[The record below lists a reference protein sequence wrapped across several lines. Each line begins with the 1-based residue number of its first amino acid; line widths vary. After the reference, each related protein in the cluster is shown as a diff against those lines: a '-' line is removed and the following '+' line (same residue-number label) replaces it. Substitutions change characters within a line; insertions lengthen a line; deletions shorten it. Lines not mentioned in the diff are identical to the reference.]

1 MTAESLH
8 DYFEQCISRLPP
20 QARLV
25 LVLDPPGL
33 LGLGE
38 TVDVAGRC
46 WTVCRY
52 DGNDLA
58 FRKVFGRHGPDAP
71 YLVWITWSPDRLP
84 LATGVP
90 SALPSTALG
99 AGRAGSAT
107 RSTLDLS
114 YLTDVVR
121 RADAIL
127 DLSLLGVL
135 KTLKPRETWPP
146 EPVARFEPL
155 LAAHLGVVLAAHA
168 DLRRILGPDVPLD
181 THCLRALVLHALHP
195 TIPVG
200 DLTFRDPDPR
210 QVLTRYLWPLVQE
223 EWDEA
228 GLALLQEQARLAPGP
243 PAEELAPWFKA
254 PPTGLVLY
262 LYLRR
267 LLARQ
272 RVANIAAVTRGLLP
286 FDPHPLEPWVDLGLR
301 LWDDD
306 PAWRESLIV
315 RAEQMLDEAELDE
328 ALALLG
334 AESLDDLC
342 AALADSETPAVV
354 YGLGRRLLA
363 SITSAEE
370 LGRVA
375 LTWARR
381 RPPLAAWP
389 ETPYSRRAR
398 GLAGFLDELA
408 FLFDQLAQGTSPPTG
423 LAGLVD
429 WYVERRLY
437 DLEYAGARA
446 DGALRRLPG
455 LTDPLR
461 PLLDQVRATVRKN
474 LDRLDQELAHRIGEN
489 WRGYLNHPRLSINV
503 LRDTIIKPR
512 QPVSREFNTWIVVFD
527 GMRYDSWERV
537 VKPRLLERYSL
548 DWERPYLSLL
558 PSWTTIART
567 GLLAGKRPEGWRS
580 YRGRVTLNQEMLAA
594 RLFGLSEAERKRRL
608 RFYSGMES
616 DRTQRKLDR
625 GKRFP
630 YNVLVFNVSD
640 DNLHATRGDLVALNR
655 TVNSLLDGILETLD
669 GLVQPDDTLIVTSDH
684 GFVELEPNQ
693 SVIIRDDTRW
703 QRYIEGG
710 PHPVHY
716 RFIRGVERPASLAD
730 EEALTFEYPNLRDG
744 QFTVAI
750 GRRWFAREGS
760 RHTDR
765 YTHGGLS
772 LAEMVV
778 PGAVLRPIVAP
789 LVRLALES
797 FPRALTVQEG
807 EEAVIAFTLASSGNR
822 PAHFTLEV
830 EANTAREAHRQE
842 GDLRPGQ
849 RLPVSYRF
857 TPVYADGPGEV
868 STERITLKVAYKDA
882 EGKRRK
888 LSRSATI
895 TVEPRKD
902 VVKFSLGGLD
912 ELDELDD
919 LQ

>member
-1 MTAESLH
+1 VRSGDDFTTLR
-8 DYFEQCISRLPP
+8 DYFEQRLARLPP

-33 LGLGE
+33 LRLGE
-38 TVDVAGRC
+38 TVEVEGRS
-46 WTVCRY
+46 WTVFRY

-58 FRKVFGRHGPDAP
+58 FRKAYGHHGPDGP
-71 YLVWITWSPDRLP
+71 HLVWTTRPPDYL
-84 LATGVP
+84 T
-90 SALPSTALG
+90 
-99 AGRAGSAT
+99 T
-107 RSTLDLS
+107 RPLDLS
-114 YLTDVVR
+114 FLTDVVR
-121 RADAIL
+121 RADNIL

-135 KTLKPRETWPP
+135 KTFKPRETWPP
-146 EPVARFEPL
+146 EAAARFEPL
-155 LAAHLGVVLAAHA
+155 LAAHLGTVLAAHT
-168 DLRRILGPDVPLD
+168 DLRRTLGPDAPLD

-195 TIPVG
+195 AIPIS
-200 DLTFRDPDPR
+200 DLTFRDSDPR
-210 QVLTRYLWPLVQE
+210 QVLTRYLRLLVQE
-223 EWDEA
+223 EWDEE
-228 GLALLQEQARLAPGP
+228 GLALLQDQARLAPGP
-243 PAEELAPWFKA
+243 PAEELAPWFEA
-254 PPTGLVLY
+254 SPTGLVLY

-286 FDPHPLEPWVDLGLR
+286 FDPGPLEPWVDFGLQ

-306 PAWRESLIV
+306 PAWRASLIV
-315 RAEQMLDEAELDE
+315 RAEHTLDEAELDE
-328 ALALLG
+328 PLALLG
-334 AESLDDLC
+334 VDRPADLF
-342 AALADSETPAVV
+342 AALADAETPAVV

-370 LGRVA
+370 LGRVVF
-375 LTWARR
+375 TWTRR

-389 ETPYSRRAR
+389 ETSYSRRAR
-398 GLAGFLDELA
+398 SLAGFLDELA
-408 FLFDQLAQGTSPPTG
+408 FLFDHLTQGMSPPAG

-429 WYVERRLY
+429 WYIERRLY

-446 DGALRRLPG
+446 DEALRRLPD
-455 LTDPLR
+455 LTEPLR
-461 PLLDQVRATVRKN
+461 PLLDLVRATVRKN
-474 LDRLDQELAHRIGEN
+474 LDRLDQELARRISEN

-503 LRDTIIKPR
+503 LRDTLTKPR
-512 QPVSREFNTWIVVFD
+512 QPVSRESSVWIVVFD

-537 VKPRLLERYSL
+537 VKPRLLGRYSL
-548 DWERPYLSLL
+548 DRERPYLSLL
-558 PSWTTIART
+558 PSWTSVART
-567 GLLAGKRPEGWRS
+567 GLLSGKHPEGWRS
-580 YRGRVTLNQEMLAA
+580 YRDRVTLNQEMLAA

-625 GKRFP
+625 RKRFP

-640 DNLHATRGDLVALNR
+640 DNLHAMRGDLVALNG

-684 GFVELEPNQ
+684 GFVELEPDQ
-693 SVIIRDDTRW
+693 AVTIRDDTRW
-703 QRYIEGG
+703 QRYVEGG
-710 PHPVHY
+710 PHPVRY
-716 RFIRGVERPASLAD
+716 RFIRGVERPEGLV
-730 EEALTFEYPNLRDG
+730 EEQALTFEYPNLRDG
-744 QFTVAI
+744 RFTVAI
-750 GRRWFAREGS
+750 GRRWFAREGTT
-760 RHTDR
+760 RADR
-765 YTHGGLS
+765 YAHGGLS

-789 LVRLALES
+789 LARLALEG

-807 EEAVIAFTLASSGNR
+807 EEAVIAFTLVSSGNR

-830 EANTAREAHRQE
+830 GANTAREVQRQE

-857 TPVYADGPGEV
+857 TPVYADAPGEV
-868 STERITLKVAYKDA
+868 GTERVTLKVAYKDA

-912 ELDELDD
+912 ELDEL
-919 LQ
+919 

>member
-1 MTAESLH
+1 MTAESLYDH
-8 DYFEQCISRLPP
+8 FEQQIARLPP
-20 QARLV
+20 QARLA

-38 TVDVAGRC
+38 TVDVAGRR
-46 WTVCRY
+46 WTIFRY

-58 FRKVFGRHGPDAP
+58 FRKVFGRHGPDGP
-71 YLVWITWSPDRLP
+71 HLVWVTWPPTSQ
-84 LATGVP
+84 P
-90 SALPSTALG
+90 SNYPT
-99 AGRAGSAT
+99 T
-107 RSTLDLS
+107 KPLDLS

-121 RADAIL
+121 HADNIL

-135 KTLKPRETWPP
+135 KALKPRETWPP
-146 EPVARFEPL
+146 EPVTRFEPL
-155 LAAHLGVVLAAHA
+155 LAAHLGTVLAAHT
-168 DLRRILGPDVPLD
+168 DLRRTLGPGAPLD

-195 TIPVG
+195 AIPIS
-200 DLTFRDPDPR
+200 DLAFRDPDPR
-210 QVLTRYLWPLVQE
+210 QVLTRYLRLLVQE
-223 EWDEA
+223 EWDEE
-228 GLALLQEQARLAPGP
+228 GLALLQDQARLAPGP
-243 PAEELAPWFKA
+243 AAEELAPWFEA
-254 PPTGLVLY
+254 PPTGLALY

-286 FDPHPLEPWVDLGLR
+286 FDPGPLEPWVGLGLW

-306 PAWRESLIV
+306 PAWRESLVV
-315 RAEQMLDEAELDE
+315 RAEHTLDEAELDE
-328 ALALLG
+328 ALALLE
-334 AESLDDLC
+334 AESPAALFV
-342 AALADSETPAVV
+342 ALADAEAPAVV
-354 YGLGRRLLA
+354 YGLGQRLLA
-363 SITSAEE
+363 SVTSAEE

-389 ETPYSRRAR
+389 ETRYSRRAR
-398 GLAGFLDELA
+398 GLAVFLDELA
-408 FLFDQLAQGTSPPTG
+408 FLFDRLTQEMSPPTG

-437 DLEYAGARA
+437 DLEYAGTRA
-446 DGALRRLPG
+446 DEALRRLPA
-455 LTDPLR
+455 LTESLQ
-461 PLLDQVRATVRKN
+461 PLLDKVRATVRKN
-474 LDRLDQELAHRIGEN
+474 LDRLDQELAHRLSEN

-512 QPVSREFNTWIVVFD
+512 QPVSHESSVWIIVFD

-558 PSWTTIART
+558 PSWTGFART
-567 GLLAGKRPEGWRS
+567 GLLSGKRPEGWRS
-580 YRGRVTLNQEMLAA
+580 YRDRVTLNQEMLAA
-594 RLFGLSEAERKRRL
+594 RLFSLSEAERKRRL

-616 DRTQRKLDR
+616 DRTQRQLERD
-625 GKRFP
+625 KRFP
-630 YNVLVFNVSD
+630 YNILVFNVSD
-640 DNLHATRGDLVALNR
+640 DNLHAIRGDLVALNA
-655 TVNSLLDGILETLD
+655 TINSLLDGILEALD

-684 GFVELEPNQ
+684 GFVELEPDQ
-693 SVIIRDDTRW
+693 SVTIRDDTRW
-703 QRYIEGG
+703 QRYVEGG

-716 RFIRGVERPASLAD
+716 RFIRGVARPAGVAD
-730 EEALTFEYPNLRDG
+730 EEALTFEYPNLRDS

-750 GRRWFAREGS
+750 GRRWFAREGT

-778 PGAVLRPIVAP
+778 PGAVLRPILAP
-789 LVRLALES
+789 LVRLALEG

-807 EEAVIAFTLASSGNR
+807 EEAVIAFTLVSSGNR

-830 EANTAREAHRQE
+830 GANTAREPLRQA

-857 TPVYADGPGEV
+857 TPIYADGPGEV
-868 STERITLKVAYKDA
+868 GTERVTLKAAYKDA
-882 EGKRRK
+882 EEKRRK
-888 LSRSATI
+888 LSRSAAI

-912 ELDELDD
+912 QLDEL
-919 LQ
+919 